1 MFVLLRILNQSH
13 VKRSAVFRALLTAD
27 MKEWNSGRIELKHIS
42 LATGRD
48 LLYVLYK
55 GRMKEGQEESDLMGL
70 LALADQ
76 YDMAGLK
83 SLCAVG
89 LAARVTEDNYL
100 EVMNMAQLHNMPL
113 LKAAA
118 VDYIAAN
125 AGRLVQEKTTGSTST

>member
-1 MFVLLRILNQSH
+1 
-13 VKRSAVFRALLTAD
+13 
-27 MKEWNSGRIELKHIS
+27 
-42 LATGRD
+42 
-48 LLYVLYK
+48 
-55 GRMKEGQEESDLMGL
+55 MGL

-100 EVMNMAQLHNMPL
+100 EVMNLAQLHNMPL

-125 AGRLVQEKTTGSTST
+125 AGASSRKRLQEAHRLDSVRTSAKFIVSIREIFLYCNRHLSPIIYYLSL

>member
-1 MFVLLRILNQSH
+1 M
-13 VKRSAVFRALLTAD
+13 KRSAVFKALLAAD
-27 MKEWNSGRIELKHIS
+27 MKERKSSRIELKNVK
-42 LATGRD
+42 LATRRK
-48 LLYVLYK
+48 LLYYLYN
-55 GRMKEGQEESDLMGL
+55 GRMKERQEESDLLGL
-70 LALADQ
+70 IALADQ

-83 SLCAVG
+83 SLCTAG

>member
-1 MFVLLRILNQSH
+1 M
-13 VKRSAVFRALLTAD
+13 KRSAVFKALLAAD
-27 MKEWNSGRIELKHIS
+27 MKERKSSRIELKNVK
-42 LATGRD
+42 LATRRK
-48 LLYVLYK
+48 LLYYLYN
-55 GRMKEGQEESDLMGL
+55 GRMKERQEESDLLGL
-70 LALADQ
+70 IALADQ

-83 SLCAVG
+83 SLYTAG

>member
-1 MFVLLRILNQSH
+1 
-13 VKRSAVFRALLTAD
+13 
-27 MKEWNSGRIELKHIS
+27 
-42 LATGRD
+42 
-48 LLYVLYK
+48 
-55 GRMKEGQEESDLMGL
+55 MKEGQEESDLLGL
-70 LALADQ
+70 IALADQ

-83 SLCAVG
+83 SLCAAG

>member
-1 MFVLLRILNQSH
+1 M
-13 VKRSAVFRALLTAD
+13 KRSAVFKALLAAG
-27 MKEWNSGRIELKHIS
+27 MKERKSSRIELKNVK
-42 LATGRD
+42 LATGRE
-48 LLYVLYK
+48 LLYYLYN
-55 GRMKEGQEESDLMGL
+55 GRMKEGQEETDLLGL
-70 LALADQ
+70 IALADQ

-83 SLCAVG
+83 SLCAAG

>member
-1 MFVLLRILNQSH
+1 M
-13 VKRSAVFRALLTAD
+13 KRSAVFKALLAAD
-27 MKEWNSGRIELKHIS
+27 MKERKSSRIELKNVK
-42 LATGRD
+42 LATGRE
-48 LLYVLYK
+48 LLYYLYN
-55 GRMKEGQEESDLMGL
+55 GRMKEGQEETDLLGL
-70 LALADQ
+70 IALADQ

-83 SLCAVG
+83 SLCAAG

>member
-1 MFVLLRILNQSH
+1 
-13 VKRSAVFRALLTAD
+13 
-27 MKEWNSGRIELKHIS
+27 
-42 LATGRD
+42 
-48 LLYVLYK
+48 
-55 GRMKEGQEESDLMGL
+55 
-70 LALADQ
+70 
-76 YDMAGLK
+76 MAGLK
-83 SLCAVG
+83 SLYTAG

>member
-1 MFVLLRILNQSH
+1 M
-13 VKRSAVFRALLTAD
+13 KRSAVFKALLAAG
-27 MKEWNSGRIELKHIS
+27 MKERKSSRIELKNVK
-42 LATGRD
+42 LATGRE
-48 LLYVLYK
+48 LLYYLYN

-83 SLCAVG
+83 SLCAAG